1 MDLEAEWADAVYYL
15 ACSVVVVE
23 MLAADVL
30 LSLHAVA
37 TLLQLVVH
45 VEPLL
50 VHAVVVTELLVQTV
64 AIAILADVHLATEPY
79 AEKYG
84 FQKSSAAKFQ
94 YVLPSFVVKRSL
106 TPTDAAIFLVNGR
119 YDCYLV

>member
-1 MDLEAEWADAVYYL
+1 VDLEAEWADAVYYL

-106 TPTDAAIFLVNGR
+106 TPTV
-119 YDCYLV
+119 

>member
-45 VEPLL
+45 VEP
-50 VHAVVVTELLVQTV
+50 LLVQTV

-106 TPTDAAIFLVNGR
+106 TPTV
-119 YDCYLV
+119 